1 MKRLVGAIGVWGIV
15 AIFFACVAGPLLW
28 VLVSSLKEAS
38 AIATDPWA
46 LPTSLHW
53 ENYGNAWNGSEINL
67 GKAFFNSVIVA
78 ATTMA
83 ILIPIS
89 AMAAYALAKY
99 PFPGSKVIFSSFLG
113 GMMFPQ
119 FLVIVPLYLTMVHM
133 KLQDTTY
140 GLILVYIAFSLP
152 FTVFVLHG
160 FFQGLPDELA
170 EAAWIDGCGHGRTF
184 WQVMLPLAKPGLIVV
199 IIFNMIGLWNEFNLA
214 LVLMT
219 KKQGFTLPLALA
231 KLSNTAQYTSDWGA
245 MFAAI
250 VIIMAPV
257 LLVYWLLK
265 DKIHEAML
273 AGAITG

>member
-1 MKRLVGAIGVWGIV
+1 MKALRSSLIWVVIAV
-15 AIFFACVAGPLLW
+15 FFSVVTGPLLW
-28 VLVSSLKEAS
+28 VLMSSLKTAPE
-38 AIATDPWA
+38 IATNPWA
-46 LPTSLHW
+46 LPTSLQFQ
-53 ENYGNAWNGSEINL
+53 NFGNAWNGSEINL
-67 GKAFFNSVIVA
+67 GRAFFNSVIVSGI
-78 ATTMA
+78 TML

-99 PFPGSKVIFSSFLG
+99 PFPGSKAIYTGFLG

-119 FLVIVPLYLTMVHM
+119 FLVIVPLYLTMVQF
-133 KLQDTTY
+133 KLQDTLH

-152 FTVFVLHG
+152 FTVFVLNG
-160 FFQGLPDELA
+160 LFQNLPDELA

-184 WQVMLPLAKPGLIVV
+184 WTVMLPLAKPGLVVV

-219 KKQGFTLPLALA
+219 RKEGFTLPLALA

-257 LLVYWLLK
+257 LVVYWLLK

-273 AGAITG
+273 AGAIKG

>member
-1 MKRLVGAIGVWGIV
+1 MKALKSSLIWIV
-15 AIFFACVAGPLLW
+15 IAVFFSIVTGPLLW
-28 VLVSSLKEAS
+28 VLMSSLKGAS
-38 AIATDPWA
+38 EIATSPWA
-46 LPTSLHW
+46 LPTSLRF
-53 ENYGNAWNGSEINL
+53 ENFGNAWNGSEINL
-67 GKAFFNSVIVA
+67 GRAFFNSVIVA
-78 ATTMA
+78 GITML

-99 PFPGSKVIFSSFLG
+99 PFPGSKIIYTSFLG

-119 FLVIVPLYLTMVHM
+119 FLVIVPLYLTMVQF
-133 KLQDTTY
+133 KLQDTLH

-152 FTVFVLHG
+152 FTVFVLNG
-160 FFQGLPDELA
+160 FFQNLPDELA

-184 WQVMLPLAKPGLIVV
+184 WTVMLPLAKPGIVV
-199 IIFNMIGLWNEFNLA
+199 VVIFNMIGLWNEFNLA

-219 KKQGFTLPLALA
+219 RKEGFTLPLALA

-257 LLVYWLLK
+257 LLVYWILK

-273 AGAITG
+273 AGAIKG

>member
-1 MKRLVGAIGVWGIV
+1 MKRLAATIGIWGIV
-15 AIFFACVAGPLLW
+15 ALFAVGVAGPLLW
-28 VLVSSLKEAS
+28 VLMSSLKS
-38 AIATDPWA
+38 APEIATSPWT
-46 LPTSLHW
+46 LPSSLRP
-53 ENYGNAWNGSEINL
+53 ENFGNAWNGSEINL
-67 GKAFFNSVIVA
+67 GRAFLNSMIV
-78 ATTMA
+78 TCGTMV

-89 AMAAYALAKY
+89 AMAAYVLAKY
-99 PFPGSKVIFSSFLG
+99 PFPGSKAIFSSFLG

-119 FLVIVPLYLTMVHM
+119 FLVIVPLYLTMVEWKM
-133 KLQDTTY
+133 QDTMH
-140 GLILVYIAFSLP
+140 GLVLVYIAFSLP

-160 FFQGLPDELA
+160 FFQSLPDELA

-184 WQVMLPLAKPGLIVV
+184 WQVMLPLAKPGLVVV

-219 KKQGFTLPLALA
+219 RREGFTLPLALA
-231 KLSNTAQYTSDWGA
+231 KLSNTSQYTSDWGA

-250 VIIMAPV
+250 VIIMTPV

-273 AGAITG
+273 AGAIKG